1 MKGIENINRRIGEQ
15 VQAEIDGILS
25 RAGEEAAAVTARWQ
39 DQVDRETAE
48 RKTKNERAAAEHEE
62 RLVSVAQMESRMG
75 LLAAKQE
82 MVEKA
87 FSLALDKLCTMP
99 DEQYIAVAAELLT
112 RAAADGHGA
121 AIFAPADR
129 ERVGAAAVAEAN
141 RRLGEKGMLTL
152 AEETRNIRGGFILSN
167 GNIEVNCTF
176 ETLVRLNKGTMSGE
190 VAKLLFPEG

>member
-1 MKGIENINRRIGEQ
+1 MKGIENINRRIEEQ

-25 RAGEEAAAVTARWQ
+25 RAGEEAAAITARWQ
-39 DQVDRETAE
+39 AQVDRESAE
-48 RKTKNERAAAEHEE
+48 RKAKNERAAAEHEE
-62 RLVSVAQMESRMG
+62 RLVSVAQMESRKV

-87 FSLALDKLCTMP
+87 FSLALDKLCAMP

-112 RAAADGHGA
+112 RAAAEGRGTV
-121 AIFAPADR
+121 IFSPADR

-141 RRLGEKGMLTL
+141 RRLGDKGALTL
-152 AEETRNIRGGFILSN
+152 AEEKRNIRGGFILSN

-176 ETLVRLNKGTMSGE
+176 ETLVRLNRGTMSGE

>member
-25 RAGEEAAAVTARWQ
+25 QAGEEAAAITARWQ
-39 DQVDRETAE
+39 AQAERETAE
-48 RKTKNERAAAEHEE
+48 RKARNERAGAEHEE
-62 RLVSVAQMESRMG
+62 RLVSVAQMESRKT

-87 FSLALDKLCTMP
+87 FSLALDKLCAMP
-99 DEQYIAVAAELLT
+99 DEQYVAVAAELLT
-112 RAAADGHGA
+112 RAAADGRGA
-121 AIFAPADR
+121 VVFSAADR

-141 RRLGEKGMLTL
+141 RRLGDKGALTL